1 MRGTKFFFGGT
12 GVGVRLLLCRAC
24 VMQRTCM
31 DGGMLLSIRGLPG
44 CLVADVNCLIGGGG
58 VWGVGSGYIKGGT
71 DTFRMSWSVEGSYHV

>member
-1 MRGTKFFFGGT
+1 MRGT

-58 VWGVGSGYIKGGT
+58 VWGVGI
-71 DTFRMSWSVEGSYHV
+71 